1 MSLSDGGLRFGL
13 TVWSARAVLAVQVLA
28 KGTKTPALLVT
39 QVIENTDVSRV
50 RALVRVA
57 AEMNGRPSLVRAVR
71 LASAKGAVVPNAAY
85 YHKGAKMKMQAF
97 VTAALADANA
107 ELDRLEQ
114 LPDGVTS
121 NLAVAVASYL
131 VQGVMLPRDLA
142 SVLAAPCA
150 ENRLTRSTLAW

>member
-1 MSLSDGGLRFGL
+1 M
-13 TVWSARAVLAVQVLA
+13 LAVQVLA

-71 LASAKGAVVPNAAY
+71 LASAKGAVVPNAVGP
-85 YHKGAKMKMQAF
+85 KKKTQAF

-121 NLAVAVASYL
+121 NLVVAVASYL
-131 VQGVMLPRDLA
+131 VQGAMLPRDLA

>member
-1 MSLSDGGLRFGL
+1 MEGCLSLSDGGLRFGL

-71 LASAKGAVVPNAAY
+71 LASAKGAVVPNAV
-85 YHKGAKMKMQAF
+85 GPKMKMQAF